1 MPSRLIR
8 DGMLSSERVQKQPF
22 EARWLYVTILLSA
35 DDVGL
40 FELNLFKLSRD
51 AAIDDGTLP
60 ALIQMLADRDLI
72 RVYESG
78 GKRYG
83 FVPRFRQRLQIKR
96 TKYPMPPLAL
106 MADDQDAVSKIN
118 DLTSNP
124 PLDNRD
130 SRKSTVVQPSEPE
143 PEVEKSNTP
152 PSPSVI
158 APHGAGAATPAQ
170 EAEGKDPKTPKTR
183 GTRLPADWVLPKAWG
198 VWALAEY
205 PHWTPDIVRQIG
217 LSFADHWH
225 AATGRG
231 STKADWPATWRNW
244 CRSDIQQRKFPK
256 AGKQQ
261 TAFAAERTAQADR
274 IMGSYAA
281 EVRAADNP
289 QPSFID
295 MEAFDAPRLT
305 DG

>member
-1 MPSRLIR
+1 MYAKVFVQIY
-8 DGMLSSERVQKQPF
+8 DGSLCTQGPWQ
-22 EARWLYVTILLSA
+22 ALVT
-35 DDVGL
+35 
-40 FELNLFKLSRD
+40 FQ
-51 AAIDDGTLP
+51 
-60 ALIQMLADRDLI
+60 QML
-72 RVYESG
+72 V
-78 GKRYG
+78 
-83 FVPRFRQRLQIKR
+83 
-96 TKYPMPPLAL
+96 LA
-106 MADDQDAVSKIN
+106 DQDGAVDMTAEAI
-118 DLTSNP
+118 
-124 PLDNRD
+124 
-130 SRKSTVVQPSEPE
+130 SRRTTIPIEIIQIGIAELLKPD
-143 PEVEKSNTP
+143 EKSRTP
-152 PSPSVI
+152 AEEGRRIIPLSQGRDWGWQVVNYKHYRQLKREEDRREYHREYWHKRQAKTQQPQHTQPNQPIAEAKAEASTPAPSVL
-158 APHGAGAATPAQ
+158 APQGAGAATPAQ
-170 EAEGKDPKTPKTR
+170 EAEGKVPKTPKTR
-183 GTRLPADWVLPKAWG
+183 GTRLPADWVLPKVWG
-198 VWALAEY
+198 VWALSEY

-244 CRSDIQQRKFPK
+244 CRSDIQQRKHPK

-281 EVRAADNP
+281 QARAADNQ

>member
-1 MPSRLIR
+1 MPNRIIR
-8 DGMLSSERVQKQPF
+8 DAVLDSSRYHAVDKPARLAFLELLLCCDDYGLVPLADVFLRRHCTAF
-22 EARWLYVTILLSA
+22 EGLGQAAHAAVLSA
-35 DDVGL
+35 
-40 FELNLFKLSRD
+40 
-51 AAIDDGTLP
+51 
-60 ALIQMLADRDLI
+60 LADQDLI
-72 RVYESG
+72 RVYENDG
-78 GKRYG
+78 ARFAYI
-83 FVPRFRQRLQIKR
+83 PRFGNNPRAAKP
-96 TKYPMPPLAL
+96 KWPAPPAKLTGIE
-106 MADDQDAVSKIN
+106 IN
-118 DLTSNP
+118 DLAAKVRSKRIASAVHVPTNAP
-124 PLDNRD
+124 ETETETE
-130 SRKSTVVQPSEPE
+130 TVI
-143 PEVEKSNTP
+143 P

-158 APHGAGAATPAQ
+158 APQGAGAAKPVH

-198 VWALAEY
+198 LWALAEY
-205 PHWTPDIVRQIG
+205 PHWTPDIVRQVG
-217 LSFADHWH
+217 ASFSDHWH

-295 MEAFDAPRLT
+295 MEAFDATRLT